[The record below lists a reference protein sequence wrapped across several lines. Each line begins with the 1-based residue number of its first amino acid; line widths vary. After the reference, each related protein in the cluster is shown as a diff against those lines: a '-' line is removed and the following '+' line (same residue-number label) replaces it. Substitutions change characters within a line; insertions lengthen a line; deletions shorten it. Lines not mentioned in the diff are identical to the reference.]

1 MTTVGKVVLFLALAI
16 GMVLSPV
23 GAKADEVTVAGTA
36 VGQFNNGSPTIGSLS
51 YSGSTFNTTTVGGF
65 SALGGNASPGSNFNN
80 LGSFSLG
87 SSPAS
92 YANDTFT
99 LVVTFSAPVVI
110 AGTNQAT
117 NTANLIGGVQ
127 SNGNGGVFIDFQSNN
142 QPITFSF
149 ANDLAQGQFTF
160 AVNNVSVNSGLVNSL
175 SGNITGAAQSPVPEP
190 ASLLLLGSGLAGI
203 GTALRKRVKL

>member
-1 MTTVGKVVLFLALAI
+1 MKKRIGGLLFALVFGVVCALPA
-16 GMVLSPV
+16 M
-23 GAKADEVTVAGTA
+23 ADEVTVAGTA
-36 VGQFNNGSPTIGSLS
+36 IGQFNNGSTTIGNLS

-99 LVVTFSAPVVI
+99 LVVTFTNPVVI

-117 NTANLIGGVQ
+117 NTASLVGGVQ
-127 SNGNGGVFIDFQSNN
+127 SDGNGGVFIDFTSKN

-149 ANDLAQGQFTF
+149 ANGLALGQFTF
-160 AVNNVSVNSGLVNSL
+160 SVNNVSVNSGLVNSL
-175 SGNITGAAQSPVPEP
+175 SGNISGSQSPVPEP
-190 ASLLLLGSGLAGI
+190 ASLLLLGTGLSGVA
-203 GTALRKRVKL
+203 AAVRKRLFS